1 MDILNDGG
9 NMAIRNGD
17 KVRFKGENGE
27 VRGEVLTISRKGPN
41 KGQALLAIPGL
52 KFSSWVN
59 VGQLSKV

>member
-1 MDILNDGG
+1 MNEGG

-41 KGQALLAIPGL
+41 KGQAYLAIPGL
-52 KFSSWVN
+52 KLGIWVD